1 MPVRSDRNDWD
12 RLPKC
17 GVQTTFW
24 DHHSAT
30 HKFSIFGHLSPKTES
45 DTDQIDAMWVQG
57 MPWGICKGH
66 QCRSEVT
73 TTIGIVF
80 HLDCHKLHEKYTQ
93 WQDFTH
99 TFHRHARSLHQL
111 NSKFLSKVCV
121 AAFVNLPCH
130 VHQHTN
136 RTKVHLNGLGRLNCV
151 NTKLMSFQ
159 HLRSMI
165 VKGVPRMVIGSPG
178 LQNWTCNHVLTI
190 SYVWMHHVGSLKRAK
205 VLLTSKVGVVT
216 HIWLLDN
223 MKFVSKMI
231 KITPKWW
238 KFVHRSH
245 VWDTY
250 TV

>member
-1 MPVRSDRNDWD
+1 MAWCAWGPFFEVLAHIRQKQTKYQSDEPSAFLSQWKKVKLLDVRSFDWKFWKNTRN
-12 RLPKC
+12 
-17 GVQTTFW
+17 
-24 DHHSAT
+24 
-30 HKFSIFGHLSPKTES
+30 LSQS
-45 DTDQIDAMWVQG
+45 
-57 MPWGICKGH
+57 
-66 QCRSEVT
+66 
-73 TTIGIVF
+73 
-80 HLDCHKLHEKYTQ
+80 CH
-93 WQDFTH
+93 
-99 TFHRHARSLHQL
+99 RAR
-111 NSKFLSKVCV
+111 
-121 AAFVNLPCH
+121 PY
-130 VHQHTN
+130 
-136 RTKVHLNGLGRLNCV
+136 GLGRLNCV

-165 VKGVPRMVIGSPG
+165 AKGVPRMVIGSPG